1 MKIFVFFLVP
11 VLLVGCGG
19 GSSNKDD
26 TKPVIILQG
35 AASVSLEVGTT
46 YTDAGATA
54 SDNVDGTITSQIVTD
69 NPVDT
74 TAVGMYTI
82 TYNVSDAA
90 SNVATAVIRRVEVV
104 EPVLTGVFTDSA
116 VEGLTYTTAIQSAVT
131 DAFGAFE
138 YLAGESIVFSIG
150 SFQLGE
156 SVAAAAQMTPLD
168 LIQGAVL
175 PTTPNE
181 LRLLALPGRQTEAD
195 AVAFNKLIN
204 ILVFLQALDSDE
216 YASNGIS
223 IVDGIGA
230 IVVGVTID
238 ITMNNGDFK
247 KSTGLIEV
255 MDAATTGDLISS
267 GYIKMPGIALNHF
280 YSAQSIAHSFK
291 ALETRTY
298 SVDGT
303 VQTKDS

>member
-1 MKIFVFFLVP
+1 M
-11 VLLVGCGG
+11 
-19 GSSNKDD
+19 
-26 TKPVIILQG
+26 
-35 AASVSLEVGTT
+35 GTT

-138 YLAGESIVFSIG
+138 YLAGESIVFSIA

-181 LRLLALPGRQTEAD
+181 LRLLALPGRQVEAD

-204 ILVFLQALDSDE
+204 ILVFLQALDSDKD
-216 YASNGIS
+216 ASNGIS

-230 IVVGVTID
+230 IVDGVTID

-255 MDAATTGDLISS
+255 MNATTGDLISS
-267 GYIKMPGIALNHF
+267 GYIKMPEMALNHF

-298 SVDGT
+298 SVDET